1 MELDDRIC
9 DLFRYIK
16 EKLDTKVTLK
26 VEEKIEL
33 KDSKLGSE
41 IEYYRKKKHL
51 TQQQLAD
58 RLNISRWSIMKYENT
73 ENQNKINSKL
83 LSRLFYELEIPEKV
97 II

>member
-1 MELDDRIC
+1 MELETQIC

-16 EKLDTKVTLK
+16 EKVDTKVTLK

-41 IEYYRKKKHL
+41 IEYYRKKKHC
-51 TQQQLAD
+51 
-58 RLNISRWSIMKYENT
+58 
-73 ENQNKINSKL
+73 
-83 LSRLFYELEIPEKV
+83 RLFYELEIPEKV